1 VDRRPGTQ
9 GDLTLSRPTA
19 NRCYAKN
26 VISKLEFLSNNLFFD
41 FGGYLFRRL
50 RYQILA
56 IYVGT
61 RVMNMTV
68 MFLFFVLICI
78 LLTVF

>member
-1 VDRRPGTQ
+1 MQ
-9 GDLTLSRPTA
+9 
-19 NRCYAKN
+19 KN

-68 MFLFFVLICI
+68 MFLFFVQWIIELCVDMLEFCLIFG
-78 LLTVF
+78 LFYFK